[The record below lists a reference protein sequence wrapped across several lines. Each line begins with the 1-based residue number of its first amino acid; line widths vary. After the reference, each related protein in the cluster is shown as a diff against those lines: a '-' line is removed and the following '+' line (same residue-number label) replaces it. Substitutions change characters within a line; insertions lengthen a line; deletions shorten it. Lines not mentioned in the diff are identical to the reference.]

1 MVFKSQGFR
10 RGIFDVDLKN
20 LVAGY
25 HNIIAGSKKWNDPPS
40 TLLCNHWTICS
51 KVKQV
56 RHLNEM
62 VTMVLSQRGQT
73 LANKRSN
80 SFSTMKNDFPMK
92 NWTMV
97 YQLESREQNLTL
109 KINAAFK
116 TWRLKHQ
123 LKLENQ
129 TLPVPKVESE
139 C

>member
-1 MVFKSQGFR
+1 
-10 RGIFDVDLKN
+10 
-20 LVAGY
+20 
-25 HNIIAGSKKWNDPPS
+25 
-40 TLLCNHWTICS
+40 
-51 KVKQV
+51 
-56 RHLNEM
+56 M

-92 NWTMV
+92 IWTMV

-116 TWRLKHQ
+116 TWRLKQQ
-123 LKLENQ
+123 LKLENH